1 MEDEIESPPKRRFVE
16 TTESERQDL
25 LDSAKSKRTLISTQT
40 WVKAFGAYCGP
51 STVDFH
57 AVSASELCERL
68 QGFYAGMRKAD
79 GSEYKRASFIAARS
93 ALARHVTTFER
104 GFDLIKGPEFK
115 QANKMLDAVLKDKQ
129 RNGREPA
136 VQHKQSIT
144 DEDWGKIKVYFA
156 DVLETRDPRKLTTYT
171 WFVISSHFCLRGSE
185 LQARLCKKDLLFET
199 SEGRETIRIAT
210 DFITKNT
217 QGGLNG
223 RSFESKGCIDDP
235 QQVSAIKLYLQRLHP
250 DVDRLFQRARA
261 GRGELASAEQSC
273 WFVRQALS
281 HNVLSSMM
289 RNLSENAGLSM
300 PYTNHC
306 VRATSIVHMREAGIQ
321 DRQIASVTGH
331 KNIQSLVAY
340 DRLSTKDCS
349 AFAAAIDKKS
359 VSSSVSMQTHSTVHV
374 ERKENIPAASGF
386 VLNAAGGHFSN
397 VTFNVMSPPIAR
409 KPRFCLS
416 LKRRRE
422 LAAAKKIASAS
433 ASGAAAALT
442 L

>member
-1 MEDEIESPPKRRFVE
+1 M
-16 TTESERQDL
+16 
-25 LDSAKSKRTLISTQT
+25 
-40 WVKAFGAYCGP
+40 
-51 STVDFH
+51 
-57 AVSASELCERL
+57 
-68 QGFYAGMRKAD
+68 
-79 GSEYKRASFIAARS
+79 
-93 ALARHVTTFER
+93 
-104 GFDLIKGPEFK
+104 
-115 QANKMLDAVLKDKQ
+115 
-129 RNGREPA
+129 
-136 VQHKQSIT
+136 
-144 DEDWGKIKVYFA
+144 
-156 DVLETRDPRKLTTYT
+156 
-171 WFVISSHFCLRGSE
+171 
-185 LQARLCKKDLLFET
+185 
-199 SEGRETIRIAT
+199 
-210 DFITKNT
+210 
-217 QGGLNG
+217 
-223 RSFESKGCIDDP
+223 
-235 QQVSAIKLYLQRLHP
+235 SAIKLYLQRLHP

-261 GRGELASAEQSC
+261 GRGVLASAEQFC

-321 DRQIASVTGH
+321 DRQIASVTGR

-386 VLNAAGGHFSN
+386 VHAAGGHFSN

-409 KPRFCLS
+409 KPRFYLS

-422 LAAAKKIASAS
+422 FHAAMKIASAS
-433 ASGAAAALT
+433 ASGAAAVLT
-442 L
+442 I

>member
-1 MEDEIESPPKRRFVE
+1 
-16 TTESERQDL
+16 
-25 LDSAKSKRTLISTQT
+25 
-40 WVKAFGAYCGP
+40 
-51 STVDFH
+51 
-57 AVSASELCERL
+57 
-68 QGFYAGMRKAD
+68 
-79 GSEYKRASFIAARS
+79 
-93 ALARHVTTFER
+93 
-104 GFDLIKGPEFK
+104 
-115 QANKMLDAVLKDKQ
+115 MLDAVLKDKQ

-136 VQHKQSIT
+136 VQHKQSIP

-156 DVLETRDPRKLTTYT
+156 DVLETRDPQKLTIYT
-171 WFVISSHFCLRGSE
+171 WFVISSRCLRGSE
-185 LQARLCKKDLLFET
+185 LQAHLCKKDLQFET

-217 QGGLNG
+217 QGGLYG
-223 RSFESKGCIDDP
+223 RSFESKWCIDDP

-261 GRGELASAEQSC
+261 GRGELASAGQSC

-321 DRQIASVTGH
+321 DRQIASVTGNN
-331 KNIQSLVAY
+331 NIQSLLAY

-359 VSSSVSMQTHSTVHV
+359 VSSSAYVSMQTHSTWHV

-386 VLNAAGGHFSN
+386 VLNAAGGHFSK
-397 VTFNVMSPPIAR
+397 VTFNVMSPPIVR

-422 LAAAKKIASAS
+422 LAAAKKIASR
-433 ASGAAAALT
+433 ALPQP
-442 L
+442 LHYKKEFIICL